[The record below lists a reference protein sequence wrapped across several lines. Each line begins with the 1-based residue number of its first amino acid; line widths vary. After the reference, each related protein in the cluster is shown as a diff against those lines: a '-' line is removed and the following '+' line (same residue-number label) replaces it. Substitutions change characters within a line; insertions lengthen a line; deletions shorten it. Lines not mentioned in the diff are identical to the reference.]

1 MEQDKIEWMDAW
13 MNGYTQEEEEQ
24 EEEDFIF
31 LSEMTVMSNEESRVA

>member
-24 EEEDFIF
+24 EEEDLFF
-31 LSEMTVMSNEESRVA
+31 

>member
-1 MEQDKIEWMDAW
+1 